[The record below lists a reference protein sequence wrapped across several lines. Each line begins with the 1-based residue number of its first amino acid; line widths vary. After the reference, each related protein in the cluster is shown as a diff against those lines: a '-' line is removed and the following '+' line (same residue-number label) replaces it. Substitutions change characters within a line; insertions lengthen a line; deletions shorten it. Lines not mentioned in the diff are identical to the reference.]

1 MQRPILQRLGSRKF
15 LMALGT
21 ALFIVLSEGLG
32 FDIDPDAYKW
42 IVGAV
47 VAWIVGE
54 SYIDGKAAKKE

>member
-1 MQRPILQRLGSRKF
+1 MQRNWKERLGSRKF

-21 ALFIVLSEGLG
+21 ALFIILSEGLG
-32 FDIDPDAYKW
+32 LDIDPAAYKW

-54 SYIDGKAAKKE
+54 SYIDANA